1 MRFRDFSKRA
11 FSITAIFSLFL
22 SSSIVCT
29 TPVFA
34 KNGGLIIKDCGD
46 GWIANE
52 GDTACTPA
60 EPSKDSEAYT
70 NFKNGI
76 KNTIGYYP
84 ATAIIKTSQDIN
96 FYDYGAKNIVKG
108 PDGYYIVEFYSM
120 VGLNAKMKKLAS
132 QSGVEYAGQN
142 FGTVDK
148 ALVESDNF
156 EETFKKYVEGLIEI
170 HNTSNATRPSDA
182 KLKELEDG
190 KGDKVK
196 FKGFEAFYQ
205 DTNGKCFGTGQ
216 CVAGV
221 QHYIS
226 WLGYDK
232 FAGALGNAID
242 YWKNRYTSG
251 ILEDFIEIDPSDQL
265 QDGDILVWGEQ
276 SGEYGQYGH
285 IAIYHKGFSYGQ
297 NQGSKDP
304 KLGGPFNEAFSYSSL
319 PNFLGALRP
328 KCYRN
333 GSEKYKIRVNLRKSW
348 DDPEDD
354 ES

>member
-1 MRFRDFSKRA
+1 M
-11 FSITAIFSLFL
+11 
-22 SSSIVCT
+22 
-29 TPVFA
+29 
-34 KNGGLIIKDCGD
+34 
-46 GWIANE
+46 
-52 GDTACTPA
+52 
-60 EPSKDSEAYT
+60 
-70 NFKNGI
+70 
-76 KNTIGYYP
+76 
-84 ATAIIKTSQDIN
+84 
-96 FYDYGAKNIVKG
+96 
-108 PDGYYIVEFYSM
+108 
-120 VGLNAKMKKLAS
+120 
-132 QSGVEYAGQN
+132 
-142 FGTVDK
+142 
-148 ALVESDNF
+148 
-156 EETFKKYVEGLIEI
+156 
-170 HNTSNATRPSDA
+170 
-182 KLKELEDG
+182 EDG

-251 ILEDFIEIDPSDQL
+251 ILEDFIEIDPDEQL

-276 SGEYGQYGH
+276 SGKYGQYGH

-297 NQGSKDP
+297 NQGTGDP
-304 KLGGPFNEAFSYSSL
+304 ELGGPFNEPFSYNSI

-348 DDPEDD
+348 NDPED